1 MRAIFLIL
9 LLCVCNF
16 SFGKEITR
24 IWLNHNSSNPD
35 QISINWLSDEAGPS
49 EVLFASDQEKPQK
62 FFGGENVTLH
72 SVSVPLNSKAIT
84 YSYSVSTN
92 GQKSKSFTFKSYNTD
107 KLRVAVVANWQVKK
121 DLSSIKED
129 NVHLLL
135 TAGDNVSNL
144 YSICGNGVKDSVKPY
159 VKLIDRYP
167 EMFATTPLMPIL
179 GNHDKQIYPRG
190 KKPPEHKVYD
200 VDATSYRKFFS
211 LPDEE
216 WKWSFNLAD
225 FDLHIMALDLNH
237 TSDIGNN
244 WQTCHG
250 FDADSEQYLWYKK
263 QMDASKSKFKL
274 TLLNEKNGTVRGL
287 SKGIWKKEFEKGTT
301 VISGFGYFA
310 ERAEEN
316 GIKYINTS
324 LGGTG
329 APYKDSHSKFFKSSD
344 NYLFL
349 EFSKSK
355 KTMKAS
361 LKDLSGKGLDTFF
374 IK

>member
-9 LLCVCNF
+9 LLSVCN
-16 SFGKEITR
+16 SSIGKEITR
-24 IWLNHNSSNPD
+24 IWLNHNSSTPD
-35 QISINWLSDEAGPS
+35 KISINWLSDEPGTS
-49 EVLFASDQEKPQK
+49 EVLFAYDQEKPKK
-62 FFGGENVTLH
+62 FVGDENVTLH
-72 SVSVPLNSKAIT
+72 SVTVPLNSKAIT
-84 YSYSVSTN
+84 YSYSVRTN
-92 GQKSKSFTFKSYNTD
+92 AQKSKSFTFKSYNTD
-107 KLRVAVVANWQVKK
+107 ELRVAVVANWQVNK
-121 DLSSIKED
+121 DLSSIKQD
-129 NVHLLL
+129 NIHLLL
-135 TAGDNVSNL
+135 TAGDNVPNL

-190 KKPPEHKVYD
+190 KKPPAHKVYD
-200 VDATSYRKFFS
+200 VNASSYRKFFT

-216 WKWSFNLAD
+216 WKWNLKLAE
-225 FDLHIMALDLNH
+225 FDLDIIALDLNH
-237 TSDIGNN
+237 TSDISNN

-250 FDADSEQYLWYKK
+250 FDADSEQYLWYKSLISS
-263 QMDASKSKFKL
+263 SKSKFKL

-287 SKGIWKKEFEKGTT
+287 SKGIWKKAFEKGTT
-301 VISGFGYFA
+301 VVSGFGYFA
-310 ERAEEN
+310 ERAEVN

-329 APYKDSHSKFFKSSD
+329 APYKDSHSKFIKSSD

-349 EFSKSK
+349 EFSKSQK
-355 KTMKAS
+355 VMKAS
-361 LKDLSGKGLDTFF
+361 LKDLSGKDLDTFF